1 MRKLN
6 EPPRSKLRGISWL
19 VAALQTKQAAGN
31 MTRRDL
37 TILLVL
43 GQCHWLKHDRSP
55 RSLQNSSL
63 RATGHISSAGG
74 GVHAVTEVDKGLPTC
89 NFDEPCA
96 CNNIHPL
103 PPPAGDIVGSD
114 PPIRPKNGAF
124 GLYGECETF
133 AKRL

>member
-1 MRKLN
+1 MKIA
-6 EPPRSKLRGISWL
+6 KI
-19 VAALQTKQAAGN
+19 KY
-31 MTRRDL
+31 L

-43 GQCHWLKHDRSP
+43 GQCHCETFEKLLYSGCRAHI
-55 RSLQNSSL
+55 L
-63 RATGHISSAGG
+63 RRRRC
-74 GVHAVTEVDKGLPTC
+74 HAVTEVDKGLPTC